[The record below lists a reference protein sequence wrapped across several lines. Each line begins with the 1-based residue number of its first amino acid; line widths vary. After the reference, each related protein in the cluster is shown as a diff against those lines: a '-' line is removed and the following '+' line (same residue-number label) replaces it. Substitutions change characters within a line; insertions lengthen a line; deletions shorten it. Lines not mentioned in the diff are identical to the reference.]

1 MRFSSAAKHSPT
13 MSSRQN
19 KHDRSLAFNCFSF
32 ICFASAACSQTQQE
46 PNSEPNFATGAI
58 PVEASSG
65 RTATHHF
72 CRLRVIEDGRV
83 KVGALLQLHDSFDYS
98 TQTCQEFSS
107 WAAVQQ
113 TTAFTYMLK
122 TYQDEFHIDVDSS
135 VVQRHLQTAPLTTRL
150 TSGLAFDACGSNQLA
165 VELAQI
171 LAADSI
177 VYRKVALTNMFHRV
191 PPLDNECGVQN
202 FTEALT
208 RSPPLLAVIGPMSTS
223 STLATSP
230 FLSNYQIPHISYW
243 ASSTLFDDVS
253 DYPYLFRAVPSDKF
267 QAEAIADLIEHFG
280 WTFVSLIA
288 AEDDAYSGQ
297 GFDLIVSEANR
308 RQTFCLEIS
317 ARFNKRPGFRD
328 QLVSTV
334 ATLKQSSSRVVILY
348 APISAARV
356 FLSMCQQINVDNKIF
371 VGSHDWV
378 NRLTFPENSIQVKAP
393 ILGLAPR
400 AVASSSAQRL
410 LQNLTQ
416 SLRDAEY
423 IKAATTEDPWLRAY
437 VEDQLQCTMGI
448 MDSCR
453 IKLMPSRTTQLRQ
466 CTDADI
472 KRFLPRESMVIAE
485 SLILGMISTAAA
497 TVAAIRSHD
506 LGNGTV
512 PGGPVQLKILENLAL
527 PCKNY
532 TSFCRVFDK
541 LHHTTPTYYIQ
552 NVQLT
557 ANGFHDIVSIG
568 HWKEGSRSKFE
579 WYPDQVLDLKMFGN
593 FTLDST
599 TPATSRST
607 LRGLPASNCST
618 TCYPGQ
624 HRVFNASLPMLCCW
638 SCEVCAGTTFSNVT
652 NADICTNCP
661 LGFGSNGTSCSEFNP
676 VEYGIKDPGFIT
688 VTCFAILGLILSV
701 STLLYFRL
709 HPNAVLVK
717 ASDLTLSTLSMS
729 AMIIGHCVALGIT
742 IPTSITSTYCT
753 LSAVLPEPVKTIV
766 VGSVLVKTKRFDS
779 IFNSMTILSR
789 NKTRRRLL
797 GNPVQLAGV
806 CMLTL
811 INSVLSAL
819 YIVLQPPVAVKIP
832 AVHQLTFHCS
842 ISHVWVSVLSAFN
855 FLLLVTCIVLAFLT
869 RKLPEEYN
877 EAQLLYLASLTG
889 FIVWLG
895 LYPAL
900 VVTGPSLRPLIQA
913 ILLEGEMWAFWICL
927 YAPRMIQML
936 RHERYRQRGQLKTF
950 AADGHLSAARTL
962 FSTSSADQ
970 PGCVVLSQQGEDLPP
985 TK

>member
-1 MRFSSAAKHSPT
+1 MPSRRHTYHPSSVW
-13 MSSRQN
+13 SR
-19 KHDRSLAFNCFSF
+19 FSF
-32 ICFASAACSQTQQE
+32 ICFALAAFSQKQQE
-46 PNSEPNFATGAI
+46 PTSEPDFTAGAI

-72 CRLRVIEDGRV
+72 CRLRVIEAGVV
-83 KVGALLQLHDSFDYS
+83 KLGSLMELHDSFDYS
-98 TQTCQEFSS
+98 TQTCEEFSS

-122 TYQDEFHIDVDSS
+122 IYQDEFDIDVDSS
-135 VVQRHLQTAPLTTRL
+135 VVQRHLQAAPLTTKL

-177 VYRKVALTNMFHRV
+177 VYRKVAFTNLFHHL
-191 PPLDNECGVQN
+191 PPLDDECGAQN
-202 FTEALT
+202 FTEALR

-230 FLSNYQIPHISYW
+230 FFSNYQIPHISYW

-308 RQTFCLEIS
+308 RHTFCFEI
-317 ARFNKRPGFRD
+317 AVRFNKRPGFRD

-334 ATLKQSSSRVVILY
+334 ASLKQSSSRVVILY

-356 FLSMCQQINVDNKIF
+356 FLSMCQQMNVDNKIF

-400 AVASSSAQRL
+400 AVASSSVQRL
-410 LQNLTQ
+410 LQNLTK
-416 SLRDAEY
+416 SLRDVAY
-423 IKAATTEDPWLRAY
+423 IKAAATEDPWLRAY
-437 VEDQLQCTMGI
+437 VEDQLQCAMGI
-448 MDSCR
+448 MDSCQ
-453 IKLMPSRTTQLRQ
+453 IKLMPNRTTQLRQ

-472 KRFLPRESMVIAE
+472 KRFLQRDSMVIAE
-485 SLILGMISTAAA
+485 SLILGMISSVAA
-497 TVAAIRSHD
+497 TVTAIRSND
-506 LGNGTV
+506 IRNGTV
-512 PGGPVQLKILENLAL
+512 PGGPVQLKSLENLEL

-624 HRVFNASLPMLCCW
+624 HCVFNASLPMLCCW

-652 NADICTNCP
+652 NADSCSNCP

-701 STLLYFRL
+701 SSLLYFRL

-742 IPTSITSTYCT
+742 IPASITSTYCT

-779 IFNSMTILSR
+779 IFSSMTILSR

-819 YIVLQPPVAVKIP
+819 YIILEPSVAVKIP

-913 ILLEGEMWAFWICL
+913 ILLESQIWAFWICL
-927 YAPRMIQML
+927 YASRMIQML
-936 RHERYRQRGQLKTF
+936 RHERYRQPRELK
-950 AADGHLSAARTL
+950 SANGRSPATRTL
-962 FSTSSADQ
+962 SSTLSTDQ
-970 PGCVVLSQQGEDLPP
+970 PGCVVISQGEDLPLAN
-985 TK
+985 